1 MTRHVD
7 AMTKNIKHMRMARC
21 EIDYFSSIRPSTADR
36 ILEQLLEMGCFR
48 MQPQA
53 AAVFAVEM
61 ENLQKQLVAPW
72 RNSEEAVKGMPV
84 EE

>member
-1 MTRHVD
+1 
-7 AMTKNIKHMRMARC
+7 MR
-21 EIDYFSSIRPSTADR
+21 SSIKPLTADR

-72 RNSEEAVKGMPV
+72 RNSGGSGEGNASRVICIVVKA
-84 EE
+84 

>member
-1 MTRHVD
+1 MFL
-7 AMTKNIKHMRMARC
+7 MRG
-21 EIDYFSSIRPSTADR
+21 SIRPSTADR

-53 AAVFAVEM
+53 AAVFAVEVQ
-61 ENLQKQLVAPW
+61 NLQKQLVASW
-72 RNSEEAVKGMPV
+72 RNRGEAVKGIPV